1 MKREEVIN
9 GIHKDGQNVGRD
21 CIPIEIFPQAFQSI
35 VLTHNRTEN
44 YVIDFSV
51 SALLSA
57 FATAMGNS
65 FRLRIKGLW
74 ETNPALFFIFF
85 GKPGLGKT
93 PPIEAAYQPIR
104 KFDEE
109 RMQRYI
115 DEKNV
120 YDALSKEDKGGA
132 KRPILVQ
139 TVVQDFTVEALLQ
152 AHFANLDGVAVVY
165 DEIIGLV
172 NSADRYNKSTINEVL
187 LTAFSGGQLS
197 VIRRSMDT
205 PIFIKQPCIN
215 IIGTTQTSLLCQIS
229 DKWMNNGFLDRVLF
243 IHPQNSTIAQW
254 IDEDETMLEQSAK
267 AQRDWKVIINKV
279 YELKQDSPQM
289 TLNFTP
295 DAKTRFFAWQN
306 SIISSVNAVADET
319 KVDTREMKRCLI
331 TAKLALTIQIL
342 RHVCGEAGKDA
353 VDLVSVESAITA
365 NEYFEESYDYFKQA
379 IGMQNVN
386 STKKTQFINSFC
398 GEFTA
403 ASALQKGQQL
413 DVNERTVKR
422 WLKDLTE
429 KGIFEKLE
437 HGLYRHNK
445 QQ

>member
-9 GIHKDGQNVGRD
+9 GIRSEAQKVGMD
-21 CIPIEIFPQAFQSI
+21 SIPIEIFPQPFQSI

-74 ETNPALFFIFF
+74 GTNPALFFIFF

-93 PPIEAAYQPIR
+93 PPIEAAYLPIR
-104 KFDEE
+104 KLDEE
-109 RMQRYI
+109 RMRRYI
-115 DEKNV
+115 DEKRV
-120 YDALSKEDKGGA
+120 YDALSKEDKGCA
-132 KRPILVQ
+132 SKPVLVQ

-172 NSADRYNKSTINEVL
+172 NSADRYNKSPVNEVL

-197 VIRRSMDT
+197 VIRRSMDM

-229 DKWMNNGFLDRVLF
+229 EKWMNNGFLDRVLF
-243 IHPQNSTIAQW
+243 IHPPNSTIAPW
-254 IDEDETMLEQSAK
+254 IDEDETMLEQSVK
-267 AQRDWKVIINKV
+267 AQRDWEAIISKV
-279 YELKQDSPQM
+279 YELKRDKPQT

-319 KVDTREMKRCLI
+319 RVDTREMKRCLI
-331 TAKLALTIQIL
+331 TAKLALIIQIL
-342 RHVCGEAGKDA
+342 RHVCGEAGRDT

-365 NEYFEESYDYFKQA
+365 NEYFEESYAYFKQA
-379 IGMQNVN
+379 TGMQNVN
-386 STKKTQFINSFC
+386 STKKTQFIDSLC
-398 GEFTA
+398 GEFT
-403 ASALQKGQQL
+403 SAYALKTGRQL
-413 DVNERTVKR
+413 DINERTVKR
-422 WLKDLTE
+422 WLKDLTD
-429 KGIFEKLE
+429 KGVFEKLE
-437 HGLYRHNK
+437 HGLYRRNE
-445 QQ
+445 QP